1 MMLDFQQKW
10 KFKSF
15 MYSKGMRIFL
25 AVVALYS
32 LFSAYTVYQK
42 KRQSDIDTHEAELR
56 LLALSAKETALLQE
70 IDHLQTDEGLEAEIR
85 SKYSVAKEKE
95 QVVVLVEEEPTTTVE
110 TQRKESVWDKIRGF
124 FGL

>member
-42 KRQSDIDTHEAELR
+42 RRQSTIDVHEAELR
-56 LLALSAKETALLQE
+56 LLALSAKETVLLQE

-85 SKYSVAKEKE
+85 NKYSVAKEKE
-95 QVVVLVEEEPTTTVE
+95 QVVVLVENEPATATEV
-110 TQRKESVWDKIRGF
+110 TQKESVWNRVEKF
-124 FGL
+124 FGF